1 MTLSAEQLQL
11 LYYLLPAIFIGFFFG
26 YLLSRAFSKEK
37 YEPKL
42 ATLSKKISSKNIK
55 IDQASKQQ
63 IQLESHIANQ
73 ATLLLSSKKRVEDM
87 EGLTQQFEQTAA
99 ALSSEKDTLQAT
111 LLQKEDEFLKLNKE
125 VDITR
130 DELVG
135 IQNMAEKFK
144 NETKNQKDKIF
155 ELENEMQ
162 MLTKGISKRDSLMSE
177 LEIRNQELKTVQQK
191 NEEQQKAEII
201 SRQILENEP
210 TKKEKKLTLY
220 KDDVLKYHGSV
231 DINLLESIVSELGVT
246 IYNPDDEFVLC
257 TKKSD
262 LDYVRESFLKKRLSI
277 KGSDQALDASIKTAC
292 EKIYD
297 KNRYRAVL
305 YYILVKM
312 YGKESIIK

>member
-1 MTLSAEQLQL
+1 MTLSGEQLQL

-42 ATLSKKISSKNIK
+42 VTLSKKISSKNIK

-73 ATLLLSSKKRVEDM
+73 ATELLSSKKRVEDM
-87 EGLTQQFEQTAA
+87 EGLAQKFEQTSS
-99 ALSSEKDTLQAT
+99 LLNSEKETLQAV
-111 LLQKEDEFLKLNKE
+111 LLEKEN
-125 VDITR
+125 
-130 DELVG
+130 ELVG
-135 IQNMAEKFK
+135 MQNMADKFK
-144 NETKNQKDKIF
+144 DETGIQKEKIS
-155 ELENEMQ
+155 ELQREMQ
-162 MLTKGISKRDSLMSE
+162 MLTQGISKRDTLVSE
-177 LEIRNQELKTVQQK
+177 IEKKNEELKTVQLNSQ
-191 NEEQQKAEII
+191 EQQKAEII
-201 SRQILENEP
+201 SRKILENEP
-210 TKKEKKLTLY
+210 TKKEKKLALY

-231 DINLLESIVSELGVT
+231 DLNLLENIVIELGPT

-262 LDYVRESFLKKRLSI
+262 LDDVRENFLKKRLDIKDSDKMLDLSI
-277 KGSDQALDASIKTAC
+277 KKAC

-312 YGKESIIK
+312 YDKESTLK